1 MHHPPQPVLAFWLPL
16 MPITLFWAAL
26 PSSPMPDPTGAGVH
40 WHCCLCKGSCLCNG
54 GFHAMGQV
62 GNRVLDIAT
71 WVAELPIPAS
81 RGRLQPLSCPP
92 NPPAAPAWRRLHHR
106 EDQV

>member
-1 MHHPPQPVLAFWLPL
+1 MHHPPACPSLLAPTDAHHSLLGCSSEFSHARPHRGWCPL
-16 MPITLFWAAL
+16 ALLFVQRE
-26 PSSPMPDPTGAGVH
+26 P
-40 WHCCLCKGSCLCNG
+40 NG
-54 GFHAMGQV
+54 GVHAMGQV
-62 GNRVLDIAT
+62 GNRLLDIAT
-71 WVAELPIPAS
+71 WVAELSIPAS